1 MKKNKARPSGQ
12 KAKTQTNKIG
22 ALQSSYNT
30 GNMAQESL
38 RTTTSAL
45 YELSPQEHITRM
57 ERAQESLRTTSP
69 LYELSPQE
77 HITRMERAQQGY
89 EEDERV
95 VCTTCTC
102 CIWMCIL
109 GWFSLCIF

>member
-1 MKKNKARPSGQ
+1 MKKNKVAFAFAFAFAS
-12 KAKTQTNKIG
+12 KIG
-22 ALQSSYNT
+22 ALQSSYNA

-38 RTTTSAL
+38 RTTTS
-45 YELSPQEHITRM
+45 
-57 ERAQESLRTTSP
+57 P

-77 HITRMERAQQGY
+77 QITRMERAQQGY